1 MTDITGHYVDVDETR
16 IYYEEAGEGDPIVCV
31 HTAGANCLEWRF
43 VLPKLAEEG
52 YRGIALDLPGHAHS
66 YPVDWE
72 PIRDMHEY
80 AEFVWDFTRTI
91 VPDDEPIMTGCSIG
105 GDMMLDLAAHH
116 SDECRAIIAM
126 EGAAHTPTFPD
137 VSELENPAAAPG
149 WQDAMERAAIESI
162 NEDASDEL
170 VTEARWM
177 HRNAQIS
184 AVADL
189 ESWTS
194 QDVRGQ
200 LDNIGCPVLVVKGD
214 EDFYVPEELVKETV
228 AEMPDNLGESLIL
241 DGVGHYPMMEAP
253 NRFIEFATDFLDRH
267 EEPRAAS
274 D

>member
-1 MTDITGHYVDVDETR
+1 MTDITGHYVDVDKTR
-16 IYYEEAGEGDPIVCV
+16 IYYEEAGEGDPIICV
-31 HTAGANCLEWRF
+31 HTAGANCLKWWF

-52 YRGIALDLPGHAHS
+52 YRGITLDLPGHAHS
-66 YPVDWE
+66 YSVGWE

-91 VPDDEPIMTGCSIG
+91 VPDDEPI
-105 GDMMLDLAAHH
+105 
-116 SDECRAIIAM
+116 IAM
-126 EGAAHTPTFPD
+126 EGAAHTPMLPD

-170 VTEARWM
+170 VTEARWI

-241 DGVGHYPMMEAP
+241 DGVGHYPVIEAP
-253 NRFIEFATDFLDRH
+253 NRFIEFVTDFLDRH
-267 EEPRAAS
+267 EELRAAS